1 MQADVRGAIVRSIEM
16 MASFVIFVIMAL
28 FAFVI
33 VYPHF
38 ATVPEDNQ
46 QMLSQQTSTLQ
57 NVVLLITAFFFGQS
71 SGNLKKD
78 DTIAHMATKVTPPT
92 GPSVGVTMAPG
103 ESATVSSQTTTEVTT
118 HEGEKAPPQS

>member
-1 MQADVRGAIVRSIEM
+1 MQADIRGAIVRSVEM
-16 MASFVIFVIMAL
+16 MASFVIIVIMAL

-33 VYPHF
+33 VFPHF
-38 ATVPEDNQ
+38 SVVPDENQ

-78 DTIAHMATKVTPPT
+78 DTIAHMATKVTPPN
-92 GPSVGVTMAPG
+92 PSQVGVTMGAG
-103 ESATVSSQTTTEVTT
+103 ESATIQSTTEVTT
-118 HEGEKAPPQS
+118 HENEKAHPQG

>member
-1 MQADVRGAIVRSIEM
+1 MNEDVRSALIRSIET
-16 MASFVIFVIMAL
+16 MASFVIVVIMGL

-38 ATVPEDNQ
+38 GEVPEDNQ

-57 NVVLLITAFFFGQS
+57 NVVLLITAYFFGQN

-78 DTIAHMATKVTPPT
+78 DTIAQMAKITPPT
-92 GPSVGVTMAPG
+92 TPPAVGVTMGIG
-103 ESATVSSQTTTEVTT
+103 ETANINTQTTTEVTT
-118 HEGEKAPPQS
+118 HESQETRPPG